1 MKNSFGTLKNE
12 EGEDL
17 VHPYGAPEEKP
28 AAPDIFT
35 IATAGLFLIALALF
49 AANLW
54 RGSKAETVQMVKAT
68 DNSSLTQALVVE
80 PEFIELA
87 DFVTPPGALTNSLK
101 INQYE
106 RTVSTL
112 ESCGD
117 RFDAV
122 NAAYQSNNSAEYESL
137 VASPKPAD
145 QPVLRSDNA
154 DMPLR
159 RNSSYVDMSMS
170 AKNLNDKPAQEFPRQ
185 LTDEECNFLETRV
198 STGSQ
203 DI

>member
-1 MKNSFGTLKNE
+1 MRNSFGTLKYE
-12 EGEDL
+12 TGEVL

-28 AAPDIFT
+28 AGPDIIT
-35 IATAGLFLIALALF
+35 IATAGLFLIAIVLF
-49 AANLW
+49 GVNLW
-54 RGSKAETVQMVKAT
+54 RGSKAETVQVVKST
-68 DNSSLTQALVVE
+68 NNSSLTDTLVVG
-80 PEFIELA
+80 PEFVELA
-87 DFVTPPGALTNSLK
+87 DFINPPGAPSKSLK

-122 NAAYQSNNSAEYESL
+122 SAAYQSNNSEGYQSL

-159 RNSSYVDMSMS
+159 RNSSYVDMSLS
-170 AKNLNDKPAQEFPRQ
+170 AQNDKSTQKFPRQ
-185 LTDEECNFLETRV
+185 LSDEECSFLETRV